1 MWKTH
6 YKIQTKICESRL
18 LSTSLGLQCQGLQV
32 AFHATFCKMYQHV
45 LTFVFTFFYIKVK
58 VFFLNFK
65 NLAKIMN
72 YFQKLDFCV
81 LENICLLWEFVTCQ
95 LVITVGH
102 PESSVDQYWLRFF
115 PENFPIEFGNIKI
128 SGGGK

>member
-45 LTFVFTFFYIKVK
+45 LTFVFTFYYKSKSI
-58 VFFLNFK
+58 FL
-65 NLAKIMN
+65 
-72 YFQKLDFCV
+72 FQKFGKNNELFSKTRFLCV
-81 LENICLLWEFVTCQ
+81 GKYMFVMRICDM
-95 LVITVGH
+95 
-102 PESSVDQYWLRFF
+102 SVSNNSGTSWIVCRSILIAFF
-115 PENFPIEFGNIKI
+115 PWKFPHRVREYKNIRR
-128 SGGGK
+128 G

>member
-45 LTFVFTFFYIKVK
+45 LTFVFTFYIIKVK
-58 VFFLNFK
+58 VFFYFK

-115 PENFPIEFGNIKI
+115 PENFPHRVREYKNIRR
-128 SGGGK
+128 G